1 MERTKDVY
9 KYQPFYSQQYS
20 FHFTVY
26 MQSITMVTTES
37 SRHSAPAGTSWG
49 SLGLQDISYRK

>member
-1 MERTKDVY
+1 MDRTKDVY
-9 KYQPFYSQQYS
+9 KYQPFYNQQYS

-37 SRHSAPAGTSWG
+37 SRHCLNIPLTQARNVTLSSH
-49 SLGLQDISYRK
+49 LF